1 MRILAVVAVAALAAA
16 APGAA
21 AAQPISEATGPDSYL
36 HVHLGAFV
44 PQADLADLDTGY
56 TFGVAFGAR
65 FTRHL
70 AVEAG
75 LAMQGARESAAGLR
89 YTDVPFSVSLVARL
103 PLKRA
108 ELAGYGGVDLHLA
121 RLSSP
126 GAGSTGTEVGF
137 GGHLGARVGFNL
149 WPTTLVGLDLRFSRA
164 TVHFDGVAADLQD
177 VRCAV
182 TLQHRFN

>member
-1 MRILAVVAVAALAAA
+1 MRVFAAA
-16 APGAA
+16 AVALAIALPGAA

-56 TFGVAFGAR
+56 TFGAAFGAR

-75 LAMQGARESAAGLR
+75 LALQGAREGTAGLR
-89 YTDVPFSVSLVARL
+89 YTDVPISVSLVARL
-103 PLKRA
+103 PFKQA
-108 ELAGYGGVDLHLA
+108 ELAGYGGADLHLA
-121 RLSSP
+121 RLSST
-126 GAGSTGTEVGF
+126 GGGSTGTEVGF
-137 GGHLGARVGFNL
+137 GGHVGARVGFNL
-149 WPTTLVGLDLRFSRA
+149 WPTILFGLDVRLSRA
-164 TVHFDGVAADLQD
+164 SAHFDGVAVDLQD